1 MRFVLLLCI
10 TVCLYSISFAQ
21 TKNVLAIESK
31 VKSLNDAK
39 EYNKS
44 LRLLLKHIDDKSTS
58 QEDRVYAYILI
69 SQTHKRIF
77 DYPKVLEAL
86 SQAKTELN
94 QFKSNKTTL
103 QARVKLEFALA
114 YFDIRDYKQANTI
127 IHQLHEE
134 GFNQLSGSDKAL
146 IYMQEA
152 YIAYLNNDF
161 TNAEALYKT
170 SESKMLEYSPRDLPI
185 VYAKKIS
192 LYAKLGDRKKM
203 EENYRLAKYYA
214 DLYGIAKYNLYA
226 CQILR
231 DSYQELGDFEAA
243 YHYFTK
249 FDSIQTIYNADDYK
263 KNLKELEV
271 KYETEK
277 KEKELKIKEGNIRSQ
292 NRLIIALITLLVMI
306 IFGVLLVRNIQR
318 RKILLRE
325 KLATRRFAKA
335 LIENVEE
342 ERKRISCDLHDS
354 VNNELLLLRSSAQNN
369 QKVLPEK
376 IDNLIDYVRLICRNL
391 HPVMFEELGLQ
402 NSVEQ
407 MVFQVQEYNQFIL
420 NAEINY
426 KNGLDSKDALQVFR
440 IIQEATNNI
449 IKYSK
454 AMAALIKIDELADVI
469 LVEIKDNGVGF
480 NLNEQWKSVNSMG
493 LLSMKER
500 TEMLGG
506 TIKIKSS
513 NKGTYINLSI
523 PKKRKQ

>member
-1 MRFVLLLCI
+1 MRVVLLFLVI
-10 TVCLYSISFAQ
+10 WLSNAAFAQ
-21 TKNVLAIESK
+21 TNEVLKLESE
-31 VKSLNDAK
+31 VKRLNDAK
-39 EYNKS
+39 EYDTS
-44 LRLLLKHIDDKSTS
+44 LQLLLKHIDDKNTS

-77 DYPKVLEAL
+77 DYPKVLAAL
-86 SQAKTELN
+86 SEAKAELKE
-94 QFKSNKTTL
+94 FKTKNVKLLS
-103 QARVKLEFALA
+103 RIKLEFALA
-114 YFDIRDYKQANTI
+114 YFDVRDYKQAGTI
-127 IHQLHEE
+127 IDQLHGE
-134 GFNQLSGSDKAL
+134 GFNQLSGSEKAL

-161 TNAEALYKT
+161 SKAESLYKT
-170 SESKMLEYSPRDLPI
+170 SESKMLEFSPRDLPI
-185 VYAKKIS
+185 VYGKKIS
-192 LYAKLGDRKKM
+192 LYAKLKNREKM
-203 EENYRLAKYYA
+203 EENYRLACYYA
-214 DLYGIAKYNLYA
+214 DLYKIAKYNLYA
-226 CQILR
+226 CEIMR
-231 DSYQELGDFEAA
+231 ESYQELGDYKAA
-243 YHYFTK
+243 FHYFTK
-249 FDSIQTIYNADDYK
+249 FDSIQTLYNADDYK

-277 KEKELKIKEGNIRSQ
+277 KEKELKIKEGDISAQ
-292 NRLIIALITLLVMI
+292 NRLIAALVTLLVML
-306 IFGVLLVRNIQR
+306 IFGVLLIQNIQR
-318 RKILLRE
+318 RKVLLKE

-342 ERKRISCDLHDS
+342 ERKRISGDLHDS
-354 VNNELLLLRSSAQNN
+354 VNNELLLFRSSAQSG
-369 QKVLPEK
+369 QKVSPEK
-376 IDNLIDYVRLICRNL
+376 IDSLIDYIRRISRNL

-454 AMAALIKIDELADVI
+454 AMAALIKIDELADVV

-513 NKGTYINLSI
+513 NEGTYINLSI